1 MPAYY
6 LDNINLS
13 SYNEETLKGFVQDSS
28 ERHTLF
34 YTKTGMFT
42 VKKKQLYKINVI
54 DSEIK
59 RHSYKGIEIIED
71 DSKEDLRKVTS
82 QIPNEY
88 SVKRIEVVN
97 YKIPGNNHAHLV
109 VTYENDNIIDAFFK
123 NDNDFNSPMLQTI
136 IDTFLSNLN

>member
-28 ERHTLF
+28 EKYTLF
-34 YTKTGMFT
+34 YTKNGMFT
-42 VKKKQLYKINVI
+42 VRKKQLYRVNVI
-54 DSEIK
+54 DSDIV
-59 RHSYKGIEIIED
+59 RHSYKGIEIVED
-71 DSKEDLRKVTS
+71 SSKEILKKVTS
-82 QIPNEY
+82 QIPNDY
-88 SVKRIEVVN
+88 TVKRIEVVN

-109 VTYENDNIIDAFFK
+109 ITIENDTIIDAFFK

>member
-28 ERHTLF
+28 EKYTLF
-34 YTKTGMFT
+34 YTKNGMFT
-42 VKKKQLYKINVI
+42 VRKKQLYKVNVI
-54 DSEIK
+54 DSDIV
-59 RHSYKGIEIIED
+59 RHSYKGIEIVED
-71 DSKEDLRKVTS
+71 SSKETLKKVTS
-82 QIPNEY
+82 QIPNDY
-88 SVKRIEVVN
+88 TVKRIEVVN

-109 VTYENDNIIDAFFK
+109 ITIENDNIIDAFFK